1 MTGVQ
6 TCALPICTLF
16 FGISA
21 ADGNYLGYVLS
32 AFALGLIPMSA
43 NLIALRGLN
52 AFENVKL
59 QVASNLIMNLVAVVI
74 SLVLAYFLPHEWVT
88 VGLAGALSISYFVG
102 AWITI
107 RLLKRYEISIKLP
120 EVIGF
125 YLKLALLAAIVI
137 VPMFLLQGH
146 IPGEIGRAH
155 V

>member
-1 MTGVQ
+1 M
-6 TCALPICTLF
+6 CSSDL
-16 FGISA
+16 
-21 ADGNYLGYVLS
+21 
-32 AFALGLIPMSA
+32 
-43 NLIALRGLN
+43 
-52 AFENVKL
+52 
-59 QVASNLIMNLVAVVI
+59 

-88 VGLAGALSISYFVG
+88 VGLASALSISYFVG

-146 IPGEIGRAH
+146 IPGGNSLRLIMVLGICGVGYLLLA
-155 V
+155 